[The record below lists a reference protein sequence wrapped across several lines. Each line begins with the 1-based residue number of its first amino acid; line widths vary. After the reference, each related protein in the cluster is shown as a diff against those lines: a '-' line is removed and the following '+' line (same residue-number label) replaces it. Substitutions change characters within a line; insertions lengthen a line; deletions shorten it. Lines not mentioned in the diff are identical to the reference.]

1 MEPDHFAQGL
11 FMLSIFRNF
20 SKSPIGLGIF
30 ALILIAFVVTLY
42 EGKSGLGGMSLG
54 GSSLVSVGGETIDE
68 AELTRRVQNQLD
80 GARQNDPTID
90 MAKFIASNGLERTIE
105 MTETGRAFEVFA
117 KDQGMVASKKLV
129 DGMIASIPAFNG
141 PTGKFDPTTFQQI
154 LIQRK
159 LSESMLRDDF
169 AREAYTK
176 ALAIPIAGAARVPVG
191 LVQPYASLLLET
203 REGHIAQVPS
213 SAFLPTAAPT
223 DSEVQGF
230 YQRNLARYTVPE
242 RRVIRYA
249 TFDKSIVA
257 DRAKATDAEV
267 EALYKAEEKEYGAR
281 EKRAFTQLIMPT
293 QAEADAVLAKLRGGM
308 SMADAGKSVKRDA
321 LTVPSTDRAAFQ
333 QLTGADVAAAAF
345 AAPKGEFAAI
355 KRSGLGFHVVRVDSI
370 QAIAATPLAAV
381 RAKLSAEI
389 ALQKEGRAIADLVS
403 EIEDA
408 ATDGATFDELV
419 KKYGLK
425 AEATP
430 ALTSSG
436 IAIDGPAY
444 VASPSVTA
452 VLPVAFKAASDDD
465 PAVTA
470 MPQDAGYVF
479 WKVDRTIAAA
489 PRPLADLR
497 AQVVADVNNDKGAAA
512 AKAAADAIVAAVNR
526 GTPLDAALKGA
537 KVALPAPSPARA
549 ARIQL
554 VQSQAPVPAPMQML
568 FTLPEKRS
576 RALAM
581 PAGSGWYV
589 VVADKVTP
597 GDASKIP
604 SLIEGTRQQLS
615 GAIGDEYVQQFASAV
630 RGQVGIKTNAAAIAK
645 LKSALRGGTQ

>member
-1 MEPDHFAQGL
+1 
-11 FMLSIFRNF
+11 MLSIFRNF
-20 SKSPIGLGIF
+20 SKSPIGVGIF

-54 GSSLVSVGGETIDE
+54 GTSLVSVGGETIDE

-80 GARQNDPTID
+80 GARQSDPTID
-90 MAKFIASNGLERTIE
+90 MAKFIAANGLERTIE

-117 KDQGMVASKKLV
+117 KDQGMIASKKLV

-141 PTGKFDPTTFQQI
+141 PTGKFDPVTFQQI
-154 LIQRK
+154 LGQRK

-176 ALAIPIAGAARVPVG
+176 ALALPIAGAARVPVG

-203 REGHIAQVPS
+203 REGRIAQVPS
-213 SAFLPTAAPT
+213 SAFLPAAAPT
-223 DSEVQGF
+223 DAEVQGF
-230 YQRNLARYTVPE
+230 YQRNAARYTVPE

-257 DRAKATDAEV
+257 QRAKATDAEI
-267 EALYKAEEKEYGAR
+267 EALYKSQEKEYGAR
-281 EKRAFTQLIMPT
+281 EKRSFTQLIVPT
-293 QAEADAVLAKLRGGM
+293 EADANALLAKIKGGM

-321 LTVPSTDRAAFQ
+321 LAVPATEKHAFE
-333 QLTGADVAAAAF
+333 QLTGPDVAAAAF
-345 AAPKGEFAAI
+345 ATPKGQVAAI
-355 KRSGLGFHVVRVDSI
+355 KRSGLGFHVVRVDGIES
-370 QAIAATPLAAV
+370 IAATPLSAV
-381 RAKLSAEI
+381 RTKLATDI
-389 ALQKEGRAIADLVS
+389 AAQKEGRAIADLVG

-419 KKYGLK
+419 KKYALK

-436 IAIDGPAY
+436 AAIDGTPY
-444 VASPSVTA
+444 SPSPSVTA
-452 VLPVAFKAASDDD
+452 ILAPAFKTTSDDD
-465 PAVTA
+465 AAVTA
-470 MPQDAGYVF
+470 LPQNAGYVF

-489 PRPLADLR
+489 PRPLAELR
-497 AQVVADVNNDKGAAA
+497 AQVSADVQNDKGAAA
-512 AKAAADAIVAAVNR
+512 AKAAADAIVSAVNR
-526 GTPLDAALKGA
+526 GTPLDVALKSA
-537 KVALPAPSPARA
+537 KVALPAPSPAKA

-554 VQSQAPVPAPMQML
+554 VQSQVPVPAPMQML
-568 FTLPEKRS
+568 FTLPEKRA

-581 PAGSGWYV
+581 PGQGGWFIV
-589 VVADKVTP
+589 IADKVTP

-604 SLIEGTRQQLS
+604 SLIDATRQQLS
-615 GAIGDEYVQQFASAV
+615 SAIGDEYVQQFASAV
-630 RGQVGIKTNAAAIAK
+630 RGQVGIKTNPVAIAK

>member
-1 MEPDHFAQGL
+1 
-11 FMLSIFRNF
+11 MLSIFRNF

-42 EGKSGLGGMSLG
+42 EGRSGLGGMSIG
-54 GSSLVSVGGETIDE
+54 GTSLVSVGGATIDE
-68 AELTRRVQNQLD
+68 AELTRRTQNQLE
-80 GARQNDPTID
+80 GARQSDPTLD
-90 MAKFIASNGLERTIE
+90 MAKFIADNGLERTIE
-105 MTETGRAFEVFA
+105 MTVTGRAFEVFA

-141 PTGKFDPTTFQQI
+141 PTGKFDPMTFQQM
-154 LIQRK
+154 LSQRK
-159 LSESMLRDDF
+159 LSEAMLRDDF

-176 ALAIPIAGAARVPVG
+176 ALAIPIAGAARVPTG

-203 REGHIAQVPS
+203 REGYIAQVPS

-257 DRAKATDAEV
+257 DRAKATDAEI
-267 EALYKAEEKEYGAR
+267 ADLYKADAKEYGAR
-281 EKRAFTQLIMPT
+281 EKRAFTQVIVPT
-293 QAEADAVLAKLRGGM
+293 QADADAVLAKVRGGM

-321 LTVPSTDRAAFQ
+321 LTVTNTDLAAFQ
-333 QLTGADVAAAAF
+333 QLTGAEVAAAAF
-345 AAPKGEFAAI
+345 ATPKGQFAAI
-355 KRSGLGFHVVRVDSI
+355 KRSGLGFHVVRVDAI
-370 QAIAATPLAAV
+370 ETIAATPLAAV
-381 RAKLSAEI
+381 RTKLATEI
-389 ALQKEGRAIADLVS
+389 AAQKEGRAIADLVG

-419 KKYGLK
+419 KKYALK
-425 AEATP
+425 AEETP
-430 ALTSSG
+430 ALTSG
-436 IAIDGPAY
+436 GTVVDGPAY
-444 VASPSVTA
+444 TASPSVSA
-452 VLPVAFKAASDDD
+452 VLPAAFKAASDDD
-465 PAVTA
+465 PSVTA
-470 MPQDAGYVF
+470 LPQNAGYVF

-489 PRPLADLR
+489 PRPLASLR
-497 AQVVADVNNDKGAAA
+497 AQVVADAQIEKGAAA
-512 AKAAADAIVAAVNR
+512 AKVAADAIVAAVNR
-526 GTPLDAALKGA
+526 GTPLDAALKAA
-537 KVALPAPSPARA
+537 KVALPAPSPAKA

-554 VQSQAPVPAPMQML
+554 VQSQTPAPAPMQML
-568 FTLPEKRS
+568 FALPEKRA

-581 PAGSGWYV
+581 PAGGGWYV
-589 VVADKVTP
+589 VVAEKVTP

-615 GAIGDEYVQQFASAV
+615 GAIGDEYVQQFAAAI
-630 RGQVGIKTNAAAIAK
+630 RGQVGMKTNAAGVAK